1 MKRYYVQ
8 YNVGKVKYLLS
19 YHNGEKKH
27 KDGSDFFDVRTF
39 KNKRALNAAIQVLQ
53 QEGYKGIELS

>member
-1 MKRYYVQ
+1 MKRYYIQ
-8 YNVGKVKYLLS
+8 YNVGKVKYFLS

-39 KNKRALNAAIQVLQ
+39 KNKRALNAAIQVLH
-53 QEGYKGIELS
+53 QEGYKGFELS